1 MTMLKNLLFTFLLAI
16 SLTAGF
22 AQVSDAG
29 RAEALQLI
37 QSNSA
42 ALGLSGQELDNS
54 VISSSYIVP
63 GSDVRIVHLQQRHK
77 GILVYNQLHVLAFKN
92 GQLASKEG
100 SRVEAIE
107 SKAAGNGVPGIDPVK
122 AVQTAFREANTTATE
137 TIVPQN
143 ITREGQRFDFGNL
156 GASSEKV
163 FAELLWFPMEDHSV
177 KLVWQVFV
185 APYKTSD
192 YWLIRVDAYTNTV
205 ISKENM
211 TISCDF
217 GPLEK
222 HDHAHAEIKKPAPV
236 SPTAAPENFI
246 SLRKEEKEPGIKN
259 FLVNT
264 ATYRVIKYPAESPTH
279 PGGAPQLVTDP
290 WLISPGNATTLGWHD
305 DGAITYDST
314 RGNNVFAYE
323 DRDANNQPGFAGL
336 TSTPQPNLTFDFT
349 PDFTQ
354 APTIRT
360 PAPNQQ
366 FNTTNL
372 FYWNNMI
379 HDLAYIYGFT
389 ETSRNYQN
397 NNLGRGGTG
406 GDYVLAEAQDGS
418 GTNNANFS
426 SGVEG
431 TRGRMQMF
439 LWTAPNPDRDGD
451 VDNGII
457 AHEYTHGISNRMT
470 GTGAGCLSVQEQMGE
485 GWSDYLALMI
495 THDWAASTVND
506 GFNLPR
512 GIGTYALNQP
522 PTGVGIRQYR
532 YTTNMAVNPL
542 TYGNLP
548 TVAVP
553 HGVGTIWCTAL
564 WDMTWYIIQQTNSI
578 NPNIYN
584 IAGGGG
590 NAIAL
595 KLVIEGLR
603 LQPCGP
609 GFITGRDAI
618 LKADTLFFGA
628 QYSCAIIEAFARRGM
643 GIGASQGSA
652 NVRGDETLS
661 FVNGKPLIGT
671 QPANASV
678 CVGANHTFSLT
689 ATGSNL
695 SYQWQLS
702 TDGGSTYNNI
712 SGANAS
718 AYTVTGVTAGMNNYR
733 YRCIVSG
740 CPPSVTSDAAIL
752 TVASAPVLNSSPVNA
767 AACEGGNASF
777 TVSASGSSI
786 SYQWQVSSNG
796 GVNYS
801 NIPGATNATLN
812 LTGVTVIMN
821 NNMYRCVV
829 SSPGCGTPVNSNGAI
844 LTVDAVTAIT
854 AQPVGATVCAGVST
868 NICVTVAGSNLSY
881 QWQSSTACGGTWTN
895 IPGANSSCLTVANPT
910 ATMSYRCVVNGTC
923 GAAVTSNCA
932 TLTVIDPV
940 TITNQS
946 VNTEVC
952 SGSNTGF
959 SVTAT
964 SNQAIIYQWQVS
976 TDGGNTW
983 NNLANAGVYTGVT
996 STALAITGAGTSLN
1010 GNRYRCQMTTATCL
1024 VPFSSNAALLTVRQ
1038 LPTVTLSASPLTSLL
1053 PGQQTTLTAAPS
1065 ASTGGVLST
1074 LWFLDNVQV
1083 PNIGNTRLVNVE
1095 QVGTY
1100 KVRVQE
1106 TFGSGITCASE
1117 SANLV
1122 IDAKVS
1128 DRLFI
1133 FPSPN
1138 DGRFTVSY
1146 YNNGGN
1152 STQRRIIIVDA
1163 KGARVYDKMFPVN
1176 GPYTLI
1182 PVDLRVAS
1190 RGIYLV
1196 LVGDATGKKL
1206 AEGKVHVR

>member
-1 MTMLKNLLFTFLLAI
+1 MSKNLLFAFLLIFSFTVAR
-16 SLTAGF
+16 
-22 AQVSDAG
+22 AQVTESD
-29 RAEALQLI
+29 RAEALSLI
-37 QSNSA
+37 GSNSA
-42 ALGLSGQELDNS
+42 VLGLSQEELDNS
-54 VISSSYIVP
+54 VITGSYIVP
-63 GSDVRIVHLQQRHK
+63 GSDVRIVHLQQSHK
-77 GILVYNQLHVLAFKN
+77 GILVYNQLHVLAFKD
-92 GQLASKEG
+92 GKLASKEG
-100 SRVEAIE
+100 SRVVAIE
-107 SKAAGNGVPGIDPVK
+107 GKATGNGVPGIDPVK
-122 AVQTAFREANTTATE
+122 AVQTALKEANTAATE
-137 TIVPQN
+137 LIVPQS
-143 ITREGQRFDFGNL
+143 ISKEGKRFDFGHL

-163 FAELLWFPMEDHSV
+163 FAELLWFPMEDNSV

-192 YWLIRVDAYTNTV
+192 YWLMRVDAYTNEV
-205 ISKENM
+205 INKENM
-211 TISCDF
+211 TISCNW
-217 GPLEK
+217 GPADP
-222 HDHAHAEIKKPAPV
+222 HNHPHAEVKKTQAVRESPV
-236 SPTAAPENFI
+236 QQNFV
-246 SLRKEEKEPGIKN
+246 SLRDEKKEPSKNN
-259 FLVNT
+259 FLINT
-264 ATYRVIKYPAESPTH
+264 ATYRVVKYPAESPTH
-279 PGGAPQLVTDP
+279 PGGNPQLVTDP

-305 DGAITYDST
+305 DGNVTYDST

-323 DRDANNQPGFAGL
+323 DRDANNLPGYAGL
-336 TSTPQPNLTFDFT
+336 SSSPQPNLTFDFP

-354 APTIRT
+354 APIIRS

-389 ETSRNYQN
+389 ETARNYQN
-397 NNLGRGGTG
+397 SNMGRGGVG

-431 TRGRMQMF
+431 TRGRMQMY

-470 GTGAGCLSVQEQMGE
+470 GTGAGCLTGQEQMGE

-495 THDWAASTVND
+495 THDWSTATVND

-532 YTTNMAVNPL
+532 YTTNMAINPL
-542 TYGNLP
+542 TYANLP
-548 TVAVP
+548 SVAVP

-609 GFITGRDAI
+609 GFITGRNAI

-628 QYSCAIIEAFARRGM
+628 QYSCAILEAFARRGM

-652 NVRGDETLS
+652 AVRGDETIS
-661 FVNGKPLIGT
+661 FVDGRPVIGT

-678 CVGANHTFSLT
+678 CTGANHTFSVA
-689 ATGSNL
+689 ATGANL

-702 TDGGSTYNNI
+702 TDGGTIYNDI
-712 SGANAS
+712 AGATASG
-718 AYTVTGVTAGMNNYR
+718 YTVTGVTLAMNNYR
-733 YRCIVSG
+733 YRCIITG
-740 CPPSVTSDAAIL
+740 CPPSVTSNAGIL
-752 TVASAPVLNSSPVNA
+752 TVASAPTVDIPPANA
-767 AACEGGNASF
+767 TVCEGANTSF
-777 TVSASGSSI
+777 TVAASGGTI
-786 SYQWQVSSNG
+786 NYQWQVSTNG
-796 GVNYS
+796 GANYS
-801 NIPGATNATLN
+801 NIPGATGSTLN
-812 LTGVTVIMN
+812 LTAVTVSMN
-821 NNMYRCVV
+821 NNMYRCVL
-829 SSPGCGTPVNSNGAI
+829 SSPGCGASVNSLSAV
-844 LTVDAVTAIT
+844 LTVNANTAIN
-854 AQPVGATVCAGVST
+854 AQPVGATVCAGTST
-868 NICVTVAGSNLSY
+868 NICVTASGSGLGY
-881 QWQSSTACGGTWTN
+881 QWQSSTACGGAWTN
-895 IPGANSSCLTVANPT
+895 IPGATSSCLTVANPAAT
-910 ATMSYRCVVNGTC
+910 ASYRCVVSGTC
-923 GAAVTSNCA
+923 GASTVTSDCV

-940 TITNQS
+940 TVTSQS
-946 VNTEVC
+946 ANTEVC

-959 SVTAT
+959 SVSAT
-964 SNQAIIYQWQVS
+964 SNQTINYQWQLS

-983 NNLANAGVYTGVT
+983 NNLPNSGVYSGVT
-996 STALAITGAGTSLN
+996 TSALAITGATISLD
-1010 GNRYRCQMTTATCL
+1010 GNRYRCQMSTATCV
-1024 VPFSSNAALLTVRQ
+1024 VPLSSNAALLTVRQ
-1038 LPTVTLSASPLTSLL
+1038 LPTVTLSASPLTELL
-1053 PGQQTTLTAAPS
+1053 PGQLTTLTAVPS

-1074 LWFLDNVQV
+1074 LWFLNNTQV
-1083 PNIGNTRLVNVE
+1083 PNAGNTRLVNVE
-1095 QVGTY
+1095 QTGAY

-1117 SANLV
+1117 SSELV
-1122 IDAKVS
+1122 IGAKVS

-1152 STQRRIIIVDA
+1152 STQRRIIVVDA
-1163 KGARVYDKMFPVN
+1163 KGSRVYDRLFPVT

-1190 RGIYLV
+1190 RGIYIV
-1196 LVGDATGKKL
+1196 LVGDAAGNKL